1 MAYNS
6 GARRRAAR
14 KKKPVAPKKTSTK
27 KTSTGGKMNRKKT
40 VTSGSKSVTP
50 KRTSTGGK
58 MNRKKTGAAT
68 GATATV
74 KATPP
79 KTAPKKRTGQMNRGN
94 TPKLATAEKG
104 HMYARMPR
112 EKTPY
117 TGQGGARRLQESKKK
132 DVTGGVKTKAGTYKT
147 FKKDSNAAADFR
159 KTFAIAKKKGY
170 KTFTW
175 NGKKYSTKT
184 K

>member
-27 KTSTGGKMNRKKT
+27 RTSTGGKMNRKKT
-40 VTSGSKSVTP
+40 VTSASTSVTP

-58 MNRKKTGAAT
+58 MNRKKTGAET
-68 GATATV
+68 GAV
-74 KATPP
+74 KT
-79 KTAPKKRTGQMNRGN
+79 TPKKVMDRNLRKKVSKDGTTASYRNMNRR
-94 TPKLATAEKG
+94 A
-104 HMYARMPR
+104 
-112 EKTPY
+112 
-117 TGQGGARRLQESKKK
+117 QVSSK
-132 DVTGGVKTKAGTYKT
+132 VTGGEKTKAGTYNVYSKN
-147 FKKDSNAAADFR
+147 SAAAKNFR
-159 KTFAIAKKKGY
+159 AAFANAKKAGY

-175 NGKKYSTKT
+175 EGKKYSTKT